1 MKVDFDFFFVC
12 LLDWVIFC
20 LVSEKF
26 LQRREGDLKCCL
38 FWILIC
44 SGLVFNIGKF
54 QILFSRELFLGE

>member
-1 MKVDFDFFFVC
+1 MNVDFDFFFFF

-26 LQRREGDLKCCL
+26 LQKCCGDLKCCIF

-44 SGLVFNIGKF
+44 SGLVVNIGKF
-54 QILFSRELFLGE
+54 QILFSRELFL